1 MMNKTEFKSQ
11 VYRKYENEIHKPK
24 ITKRASKVPKI
35 VASFM
40 LGILIFSGIVYARNH
55 FKKPFYI
62 NSIDDTGIQTAIQNN
77 YIQNIDMD
85 YIEKDKVK
93 FKVDYLIIDDI
104 HLDLVF
110 NFVTLDSLEN
120 YEGIAVKG
128 LKITDENN
136 NQISIDSE
144 DQRIWSKNIAPTMG
158 IWNVVEKHDNL
169 LRQVVHFSSGSFPR
183 SKKIYIS
190 FDSVILYNVNHGNPS
205 IIEYED
211 NYNLEFDVSDQ
222 LINRK
227 TIEYESENINVNNV
241 KLTNSG
247 LALTIKSDHYIT
259 HEEDYKITDEKGNLY
274 TLSEVIS
281 VLDCERMDYKYDEFT
296 LIFNFT
302 IYDECNNLKLE
313 CPDGRIINFKK
324 KLFDGLF
331 VHSH

>member
-1 MMNKTEFKSQ
+1 MMNKNEFKNQ
-11 VYRKYENEIHKPK
+11 VYEKYQSELNKCKKKSI
-24 ITKRASKVPKI
+24 RASKM

-40 LGILIFSGIVYARNH
+40 IGILVFSGIVYAGTYFNKL
-55 FKKPFYI
+55 FKI
-62 NSIDDTGIQTAIQNN
+62 EGIDDTGIQTAIQND

-85 YIEKDKVK
+85 YIEKEKVK
-93 FKVDYLIIDDI
+93 FKVDYLVMDDI

-110 NFVTLDSLEN
+110 NFVTQDSVEN
-120 YEGIAVKG
+120 YEGIAVRG

-144 DQRIWSKNIAPTMG
+144 EQKIWSKNIAPMMG
-158 IWNVVEKHDNL
+158 QWSVVEKHDNL
-169 LRQVVHFSSGSFPR
+169 LRQVVHLSSDSFPK
-183 SKKIYIS
+183 SKKIYVS
-190 FDSVILYNVNHGNPS
+190 FDSVILYNVNHGNPFT
-205 IIEYED
+205 IEYED
-211 NYNLEFDVSDQ
+211 NYKLEFDVSDQ

-227 TIEYESENINVNNV
+227 TIEYKSENNDVSNI

-259 HEEDYKITDEKGNLY
+259 KDEYYKITDEEGKSY

-281 VLDCERMDYKYDEFT
+281 VIDRERMDTKKDEFT

-313 CPDGRIINFKK
+313 CPEGKIISFKK
-324 KLFDGLF
+324 
-331 VHSH
+331 